1 MTNKRLERV
10 PLILEDFTPYRL
22 NKAAEA
28 ISRRFSNQY
37 REQYGLTRP
46 EWRTLATLGQF
57 GALTA
62 TAIGVHSSMHKT
74 KVSRAVFSLEQRR
87 WLKRRRD
94 EADRRTEH
102 LELTPAGL
110 KAYEHLARL
119 AHEFETDLF
128 AKLGERG
135 ARDLKA
141 GLSALETYYR
151 QYVAVTSTDDD

>member
-1 MTNKRLERV
+1 MKNRTTEETA
-10 PLILEDFTPYRL
+10 LILENFTPYRL
-22 NKAAEA
+22 NKAAEW
-28 ISRRFSNQY
+28 ISRRFSSQY

-57 GALTA
+57 GAQTA
-62 TAIGVHSSMHKT
+62 TAIGNHSSMHKT

-110 KAYEHLARL
+110 KAYEHLAKL
-119 AHEFETDLF
+119 AHDFETELF
-128 AKLGERG
+128 SKLGEHG

-141 GLSALETYYR
+141 GLAALEAYYR
-151 QYVAVTSTDDD
+151 LFATPSLDND